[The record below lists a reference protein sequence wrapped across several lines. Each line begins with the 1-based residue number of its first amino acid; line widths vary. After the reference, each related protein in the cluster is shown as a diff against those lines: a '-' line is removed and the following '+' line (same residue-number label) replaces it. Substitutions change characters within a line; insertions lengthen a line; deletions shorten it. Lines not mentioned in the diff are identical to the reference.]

1 MENKPGV
8 GSTIATI
15 IIILVIILGG
25 LYFWG
30 KHVEES
36 KMTQN
41 MQAESGNTSETNML
55 NIMGSVSTT
64 TVTQ

>member
-1 MENKPGV
+1 MENTPGV

-15 IIILVIILGG
+15 IIILLIILGG

-30 KHVEES
+30 KHVEEN
-36 KMTQN
+36 KITQGL
-41 MQAESGNTSETNML
+41 QAESGNTSEANVL
-55 NIMGSVSTT
+55 SVMAGATT

>member
-15 IIILVIILGG
+15 IIILLIILGG

-36 KMTQN
+36 KITQGL
-41 MQAESGNTSETNML
+41 QAESGSNEANL
-55 NIMGSVSTT
+55 INISGTT
-64 TVTQ
+64 TPTITP